1 MSRMK
6 RYAWAT
12 AGWLCLVMAY
22 IGVVTP
28 GIPFSHFV
36 LGAAYCFAKSS
47 PRMHKWITEHKV
59 FGPFINN
66 WTEKKVFP
74 EKAKYLMAAMMMSS
88 LVIMYFT
95 VPIKGVIYTGIFM
108 VLVCIWGWRYPG
120 SPEEYDRRKAA
131 GKRIAWLK

>member
-1 MSRMK
+1 MK
-6 RYAWAT
+6 KYAWAT
-12 AGWLCLVMAY
+12 AGWLCLIMAY

-36 LGAAYCFAKSS
+36 LGAAFCFAKSS
-47 PRMHKWITEHKV
+47 PRMHKWITEHKT

-74 EKAKYLMAAMMMSS
+74 QKAKYLMAAMMTSS

-108 VLVCIWGWRYPG
+108 FLVCIWGWRYPG

-131 GKRIAWLK
+131 GKRIAWIR

>member
-1 MSRMK
+1 MK
-6 RYAWAT
+6 KYAWAT
-12 AGWLCLVMAY
+12 AGWLCLIMAY

-36 LGAAYCFAKSS
+36 LGAAFCFAKAS
-47 PRMHKWITEHKV
+47 PRMHKWITEHKT

-74 EKAKYLMAAMMMSS
+74 QKAKYLMAAMMTSS

-108 VLVCIWGWRYPG
+108 FLVCIWGWRYPG

-131 GKRIAWLK
+131 GKRIAWIR

>member
-1 MSRMK
+1 MK
-6 RYAWAT
+6 KYAWAT
-12 AGWLCLVMAY
+12 AGWLCLIMAY

-36 LGAAYCFAKSS
+36 LGAAFCFAKSS
-47 PRMHKWITEHKV
+47 PRMHKWITEHKT
-59 FGPFINN
+59 FGLFINN

-74 EKAKYLMAAMMMSS
+74 QKAKYLMAAMMTSS

-108 VLVCIWGWRYPG
+108 FLVCIWGWRYPG

-131 GKRIAWLK
+131 GKRIAWIR